1 MKIGKYDISKKNMI
15 IIGGIILAFVIGI
28 ILLTKNDGKIFY
40 NPDANIKIVKS
51 EASQIEFE
59 DYKTNEFSIKKPKGW
74 KVDTLGD
81 YIHYTIKVY
90 DPNNPTYQFFLNMK
104 TEGYNKSE
112 DAKRWQQKYYPN
124 DMFAKTSVIASKDT
138 EGFYKIF
145 NDLGTLNNSASFTF
159 PTLTDFTV
167 IENLGKGPLGGD
179 MLRAT
184 FKDANGKDGEGI
196 FTAYV
201 YDVGPYYVSENIIS
215 GKQIDI
221 QYLNVYD
228 TIFITTPKD
237 KFIDWEDTLNTI
249 CSSLEFTDTF
259 INGFNKEQDAVMNNF
274 QKIRAIGNE
283 ISDGIMDSWNKRSTS
298 FDIMSQ
304 KQSDATLGYERVYD
318 TIFITTPKD
327 EFIDWEDTLN
337 TICSSLSFTDTFIN
351 GFNNEQ
357 DAVMKNFQQIR
368 AIGNEI
374 SDGIMDSWNKRNT
387 SFDIMSQKQSDATLG
402 YERVYDTKTNE
413 IYKAYNGFNDE
424 YDGERYKPVTDD
436 MYLQKTSGYIEK

>member
-28 ILLTKNDGKIFY
+28 ILLTKKDGKIFY

-124 DMFAKTSVIASKDT
+124 NIFAKTSVIASKDT

-145 NDLGTLNNSASFTF
+145 NDLGALNNSASFTF
-159 PTLTDFTV
+159 PILTDFTV
-167 IENLGKGPLGGD
+167 IDNLGKGNLGGD
-179 MLRAT
+179 MLRAA
-184 FKDANGKDGEGI
+184 FKDANGKEGEGI

-249 CSSLEFTDTF
+249 CSSL
-259 INGFNKEQDAVMNNF
+259 
-274 QKIRAIGNE
+274 
-283 ISDGIMDSWNKRSTS
+283 
-298 FDIMSQ
+298 
-304 KQSDATLGYERVYD
+304 
-318 TIFITTPKD
+318 
-327 EFIDWEDTLN
+327 
-337 TICSSLSFTDTFIN
+337 SFTDTFIN
-351 GFNNEQ
+351 GFNQQQ

-402 YERVYDTKTNE
+402 YERVYDTETNE
-413 IYKAYNGFNDE
+413 IYKAYNGFTDE